1 MPTDSPFLYLCRK
14 KGKGGRGG
22 EVDDKAEG
30 GDVKSGG
37 GARRKYRAIMPKVD
51 GAVGIKT

>member
-22 EVDDKAEG
+22 KVDDKAEG
-30 GDVKSGG
+30 GDVTSGG
-37 GARRKYRAIMPKVD
+37 GARRKYRAIMPKAD
-51 GAVGIKT
+51 GALGI

>member
-30 GDVKSGG
+30 GDVKSWG
-37 GARRKYRAIMPKVD
+37 GAIRKYRAVMPKA
-51 GAVGIKT
+51 GETVGI